1 MPKPSDKELKKMSK
15 AKGCKEL
22 EESFDKI
29 DALEQVMESLLNTV
43 HKYGKTIEELEKE
56 IAILKSKSHPPA
68 FTEDDMKLLK
78 KVAAKMGM

>member
-1 MPKPSDKELKKMSK
+1 MAKPTEKELKEMTK
-15 AKGCKEL
+15 AKSNHSTINE
-22 EESFDKI
+22 KI

-68 FTEDDMKLLK
+68 FTDDDMKLLK
-78 KVAAKMGM
+78 RIAAKMGM

>member
-22 EESFDKI
+22 EELSKDV
-29 DALEQVMESLLNTV
+29 DALEQIMQSVLNNN
-43 HKYGKTIEELEKE
+43 HNYGKTIEELEKE

-78 KVAAKMGM
+78 KIAAKMGM